1 MLIVCAAMVQA
12 ALPGWLVSMVVDTSL
27 SCAYCQSMMTQGT
40 VLFELPMGPTV
51 GFAVELFHWA

>member
-1 MLIVCAAMVQA
+1 MVQA
-12 ALPGWLVSMVVDTSL
+12 ALPGWLVSMAVDTSL